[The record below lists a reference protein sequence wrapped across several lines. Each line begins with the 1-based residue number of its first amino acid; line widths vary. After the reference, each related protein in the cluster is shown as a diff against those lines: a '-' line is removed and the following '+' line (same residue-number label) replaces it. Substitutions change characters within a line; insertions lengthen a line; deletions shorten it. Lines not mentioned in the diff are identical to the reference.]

1 LEEDRRIAVQSSTG
15 GGGGGG
21 AVPNDV
27 EVSSFKPGAVG
38 ASTLVFSHVARHAWI
53 VESLLLFA
61 GTPPAADY
69 SFDVHVG
76 GNVQTVTLG
85 RSAQSDT
92 FSIGLSLAVGERLYV
107 VSENTIDSALEDV
120 HCSFDVLPG

>member
-38 ASTLVFSHVARHAWI
+38 ASTLVFSHVTRHSWDLQ
-53 VESLLLFA
+53 SLLIFA
-61 GTPPAADY
+61 GTAPAADY
-69 SFDVHVG
+69 SFDVNVAG
-76 GNVQTVTLG
+76 TVQTVTLAG
-85 RSAQSDT
+85 GAQSDT
-92 FSIGLSLAVGERLYV
+92 YSINGSLANGDRLFV
-107 VSENTIDSALEDV
+107 VSEDSIDSNLADL
-120 HCSFDVLPG
+120 HCSFDVLPA